1 MPRRIV
7 PPPPIKILFI
17 GGTGRC
23 GTTWTRRVIAAHR
36 DVFDVPVECNMRDH
50 LISGYIERAK
60 ADGYRW
66 MAEKS
71 PSNALCAREI
81 LRRYK
86 DSRYLHVS
94 RERSAVIAST
104 MRAGRYDL
112 PRIYASVGGGR
123 PYTEAEAAAYVD
135 WIEAVGSAVVAEHP
149 DRAMHVMVEELCLPT
164 IWRWLGLDPRHYSKD
179 AIEGA
184 PRNSTRPGGPAEAEP
199 PGLVNP
205 RYSV

>member
-104 MRAGRYDL
+104 MRAGRYHVRCSASTVTTAASSRSMASSFR
-112 PRIYASVGGGR
+112 RIS
-123 PYTEAEAAAYVD
+123 P
-135 WIEAVGSAVVAEHP
+135 
-149 DRAMHVMVEELCLPT
+149 RAMPSRAVWHMRPS
-164 IWRWLGLDPRHYSKD
+164 RD
-179 AIEGA
+179 ARVCFWTLRTTA
-184 PRNSTRPGGPAEAEP
+184 T
-199 PGLVNP
+199 
-205 RYSV
+205 